1 MTFNVNHKVA
11 LLASAAAV
19 CIGLLTFAVHRE
31 FGRLTA
37 SHAAAVKIFQALQNH
52 QTADMMHD
60 ALRGDVLSAFRAARL
75 RDAAALELTREE
87 NVEHI
92 ALIEAMIAEN
102 QLASHGAAIQSALEA
117 VKPTLATYVES
128 SRSSI
133 ALAATDLAAAE
144 ASFPDFA
151 KAFKGLEDE
160 LGRVSELFEA
170 EATRIEETAK
180 AESSRFAGLLV
191 VSAVSALLLLLVVAV
206 LVARSIPRPFLAI
219 IGNLTQM
226 AETNA
231 GASRHVT
238 AASQTLARGASEQ
251 AASLEEISATVEELS
266 SMTVRNA
273 DHALAGKSSANE
285 ARAAAEAGA
294 EEVGRMQAAMGSIQQ
309 SSQEIAKIIKTIDE
323 IAFQTNILALNAA
336 VEAARAGEA
345 GAGFAVVADEVRSL
359 AQRSALASRE
369 TAEKIAASSERS
381 AQGVQ
386 ISDSVA
392 RGLGRIVEKIR
403 EVDGLV
409 AEVSTASR
417 EQSSGLQQI
426 RDAILGM
433 DKMTQANAA
442 SAEETAAAAAELS
455 AQSDDL
461 KVSTGRLA
469 TLVGGSRA
477 PKPSAP
483 PTAPSPA

>member
-19 CIGLLTFAVHRE
+19 CIGLLTLAVHRE
-31 FGRLTA
+31 FGRLSA
-37 SHAAAVKIFQALQNH
+37 SHAAVVKIFQALQNH

-60 ALRGDVLSAFRAARL
+60 ALRGDVLSALHAARL
-75 RDAAALELTREE
+75 RDAAALEVTRGE
-87 NVEHI
+87 NAEHI
-92 ALIEAMIAEN
+92 GLIEAMITEN
-102 QLASHGAAIQSALEA
+102 QLASHGTAIQSALEA
-117 VKPTLATYVES
+117 VKPTLATYIES

-133 ALAATDLAAAE
+133 ALASTDLAAAE

-151 KAFKGLEDE
+151 MAFKGLEDE

-170 EATRIEETAK
+170 EAVRVGETAK
-180 AESSRFAGLLV
+180 ADSSRFVRLLV
-191 VSAVSALLLLLVVAV
+191 VSAAGALLLLLAVAV

-226 AETNA
+226 AEANA
-231 GASRHVT
+231 GAARHVT

-285 ARAAAEAGA
+285 ARTAAEAGA
-294 EEVGRMQAAMGSIQQ
+294 EEVVRMQAAMGSIQQ

-345 GAGFAVVADEVRSL
+345 GP
-359 AQRSALASRE
+359 ASRSSPTKFAHWPSAPRSPPARRRKKSPPPPSAAPRACKSP
-369 TAEKIAASSERS
+369 TAWP
-381 AQGVQ
+381 
-386 ISDSVA
+386 
-392 RGLGRIVEKIR
+392 
-403 EVDGLV
+403 
-409 AEVSTASR
+409 
-417 EQSSGLQQI
+417 
-426 RDAILGM
+426 
-433 DKMTQANAA
+433 AA
-442 SAEETAAAAAELS
+442 SAGSSLKYARWTAWSPRSRPPHGNNRAACSRS
-455 AQSDDL
+455 A
-461 KVSTGRLA
+461 T
-469 TLVGGSRA
+469 
-477 PKPSAP
+477 PS
-483 PTAPSPA
+483 SKWIR

>member
-19 CIGLLTFAVHRE
+19 CIGLLTLAVHRE
-31 FGRLTA
+31 FGRLSA
-37 SHAAAVKIFQALQNH
+37 SHAAVVKIFQALQNH

-60 ALRGDVLSAFRAARL
+60 ALRGDVLSALHAARL
-75 RDAAALELTREE
+75 RDAAALEVTRGE
-87 NVEHI
+87 NAEHI
-92 ALIEAMIAEN
+92 GLIEAMITEN
-102 QLASHGAAIQSALEA
+102 QLASHGTAIQSALEA
-117 VKPTLATYVES
+117 VKPTLATYIES

-133 ALAATDLAAAE
+133 ALASTDLAAAE

-151 KAFKGLEDE
+151 MAFKGLEDE
-160 LGRVSELFEA
+160 LGRVSEVFEA
-170 EATRIEETAK
+170 EAMRVGETAK
-180 AESSRFAGLLV
+180 ADSSRFVRLLV
-191 VSAVSALLLLLVVAV
+191 VSAAGALLLLLAVAV

-226 AETNA
+226 AEANA
-231 GASRHVT
+231 GAARHVT

-285 ARAAAEAGA
+285 ARTAAEAGA
-294 EEVGRMQAAMGSIQQ
+294 EEVVRMQAAMGSIQQ

-386 ISDSVA
+386 ISDRVA
-392 RGLGRIVEKIR
+392 RGLGRIVAKIR

-409 AEVSTASR
+409 AEVATASR

-426 RDAILGM
+426 RDAILEM
-433 DKMTQANAA
+433 DKMTQSNAA
-442 SAEETAAAAAELS
+442 GAVETASAAAELS
-455 AQSDDL
+455 TQSEDL
-461 KVSTGRLA
+461 KDSTERLA
-469 TLVGGSRA
+469 ILVGGSRA
-477 PKPSAP
+477 PKPSDP
-483 PTAPSPA
+483 LSEPSPV